1 MIGERARLSGALS
14 RLRAQMA
21 LLTPAQQR
29 AAAYTLEHPREVV
42 YQTVTELAEASGTG
56 VATVMR
62 LCRDI
67 GFGGFQEFKLA
78 LAADLAG
85 APSSPDA
92 LPSGTPESL
101 IAQAARACAQALEET
116 GKVLD
121 PRELERALNAL
132 AHAPFILLTGQGASG
147 VTALDFAYKL
157 LRLGLN
163 AAATVDPHLA
173 AMRAAVLPR
182 GSVTVGITRSGST
195 IDTVHVLREARQ
207 SGAFVVA
214 ITHRARSPVTEYA
227 DCTLHTASPED
238 PLGGGAVASKVGQL
252 LVLEALYT
260 GLATRV
266 PGAQDAVRTTAAAVV
281 DKSY

>member
-1 MIGERARLSGALS
+1 MIEDRARITGALS
-14 RLRAQMA
+14 RLRAQVE

-29 AAAYTLEHPREVV
+29 VAAYTLEHAGEVV

-62 LCRDI
+62 LCRDL

-78 LAADLAG
+78 LAADLASTQG
-85 APSSPDA
+85 PVDA
-92 LPSGTPESL
+92 PSGTPESL
-101 IAQAARACAQALEET
+101 IAHAARACSRVLEDT
-116 GKVLD
+116 SKVLD
-121 PRELERALNAL
+121 PRELERALDAL
-132 AHAPFILLTGQGASG
+132 AAAPCILLTGQGASG

-163 AAATVDPHLA
+163 AVALPDPHLA
-173 AMRAAVLPR
+173 AMRAAVLPP
-182 GSVTVGITRSGST
+182 GSVAVGITRSGST
-195 IDTVHVLREARQ
+195 IDTVQVLRQAQER
-207 SGAFVVA
+207 GAFVVA

-260 GLATRV
+260 GLHARG
-266 PGAQDAVRTTAAAVV
+266 PGAQDAVRATAAAVV